1 MEKHINIVSF
11 NIPYP
16 ANYGGVIDV
25 YYKLM
30 ALRALGVKI
39 ILHCFEYERPRSREL
54 ERICERVFYYK
65 RRTGLLTNLT
75 HLPYNVYSRKDPL
88 LIQHLLENDYP
99 ILFEGL
105 HTCYYLGDPRLR
117 HRMKIVRECN
127 IEHDYYRYLA
137 QSGKGFI
144 RNLFF
149 RIEAAR
155 FQTYE
160 PVLRHANRI
169 IAVSTTDAAYLRK
182 RFPEQVVDFMPCFHE
197 NERITALPGLSWQ
210 IIRGGER
217 TGGALPHR
225 AGIPPLAI
233 YVHNRGDESLA
244 TTHRGRQALS
254 SYPHRGESRYGT
266 HGKVNPPSAN
276 PYPDYFPKYGI
287 ETKTPE

>member
-155 FQTYE
+155 FQTY
-160 PVLRHANRI
+160 
-169 IAVSTTDAAYLRK
+169 
-182 RFPEQVVDFMPCFHE
+182 
-197 NERITALPGLSWQ
+197 
-210 IIRGGER
+210 
-217 TGGALPHR
+217 
-225 AGIPPLAI
+225 
-233 YVHNRGDESLA
+233 
-244 TTHRGRQALS
+244 
-254 SYPHRGESRYGT
+254 
-266 HGKVNPPSAN
+266 
-276 PYPDYFPKYGI
+276 
-287 ETKTPE
+287 